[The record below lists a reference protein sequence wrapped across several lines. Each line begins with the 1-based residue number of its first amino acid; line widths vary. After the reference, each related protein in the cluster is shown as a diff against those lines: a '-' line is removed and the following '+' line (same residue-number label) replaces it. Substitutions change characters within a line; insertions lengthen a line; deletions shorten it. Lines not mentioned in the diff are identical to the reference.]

1 MSGWGHE
8 LDLVIVGG
16 GGMTAALTAH
26 DGGLSAVVVEEGAA
40 FGGGTG
46 ISGGGIP
53 AGERPGAALDPMDDA
68 WWTPAVRHAAGRSH
82 PAVSS
87 IGEERGACP
96 SRDR

>member
-1 MSGWGHE
+1 MSGGDHE
-8 LDLVIVGG
+8 FDLVIVG

-26 DGGLSAVVVEEGAA
+26 DGDLSAVVAGKGAA

-53 AGERPGAALDPMDDA
+53 AGERLGAALDPMDDA
-68 WWTPAVRHAAGRSH
+68 WWTPAVRRPAGRSH

-87 IGEERGACP
+87 IGEERGA
-96 SRDR
+96 